1 MIVKTIFSG
10 FGGQGVLMM
19 GISLANSAMNKGYH
33 VTYLP
38 AYGAVMRG
46 GTANCTVALSDEEI
60 ASPVASE
67 PNYLIVMNAPSL
79 FSFQNRV
86 TSGGV
91 IFLNSSIINDRP
103 NRQDVKVYCVPCTDI
118 AQELGNIRVAN
129 IIMMGAYIKKSG
141 VVSPDVYL
149 KSLESIMGSKKKSFM
164 EVNRKAFAAGF
175 DYVKD
180 DDLVKS
186 RHPGEGR
193 GPELL

>member
-38 AYGAVMRG
+38 AYGAEMRG
-46 GTANCTVALSDEEI
+46 GTANCTVAIGDEEI

-103 NRQDVKVYCVPCTDI
+103 NRQDVKVFCVPCADM
-118 AQELGNIRVAN
+118 AQELGNSRVAN
-129 IIMMGAYIKKSG
+129 IIMMGAFIKKSG

-149 KSLESIMGSKKKSFM
+149 KSLELIMGSKKKSLA
-164 EVNRKAFAAGF
+164 EVNRKAFAVGF
-175 DYVKD
+175 DYVK
-180 DDLVKS
+180 
-186 RHPGEGR
+186 G
-193 GPELL
+193 

>member
-38 AYGAVMRG
+38 AYGAEMRG
-46 GTANCTVALSDEEI
+46 GTANCTVAVGDEEI

-86 TSGGV
+86 TSGGT

-103 NRQDVKVYCVPCTDI
+103 NRQDVKVFCVPCADM
-118 AQELGNIRVAN
+118 ALELGNSRVAN
-129 IIMMGAYIKKSG
+129 IIMMGAFIKKSG
-141 VVSPDVYL
+141 VVSPDIYL
-149 KSLESIMGSKKKSFM
+149 KSLESIMGSKKKSLA
-164 EVNRKAFAAGF
+164 EVNRKAFAVGF
-175 DYVKD
+175 DYVK
-180 DDLVKS
+180 
-186 RHPGEGR
+186 E
-193 GPELL
+193 

>member
-38 AYGAVMRG
+38 AYGAEMRG
-46 GTANCTVALSDEEI
+46 GTANCTVALGDEEI

-79 FSFQNRV
+79 FSFQNKV
-86 TSGGV
+86 TSGGT

-103 NRQDVKVYCVPCTDI
+103 NRQDVKVFCVPCADM
-118 AQELGNIRVAN
+118 ALELGNSRVAN
-129 IIMMGAYIKKSG
+129 IIMMGAFIKKSG
-141 VVSPDVYL
+141 VVSPDIYL
-149 KSLESIMGSKKKSFM
+149 KSLESIMGSKKKSLA
-164 EVNRKAFAAGF
+164 EVNRKAFAVGF
-175 DYVKD
+175 DYVK
-180 DDLVKS
+180 
-186 RHPGEGR
+186 G
-193 GPELL
+193 

>member
-38 AYGAVMRG
+38 AYGAEMRG
-46 GTANCTVALSDEEI
+46 GIANCTVAVGDEEI

-86 TSGGV
+86 TSGGT

-103 NRQDVKVYCVPCTDI
+103 NRQDVKVFCVPCADM
-118 AQELGNIRVAN
+118 ALELGNSRVAN
-129 IIMMGAYIKKSG
+129 IIMMGAFIKKSG
-141 VVSPDVYL
+141 VVSPDIYL
-149 KSLESIMGSKKKSFM
+149 KSLESIMGSKKKSFA
-164 EVNRKAFAAGF
+164 EVNRKAFAVGF
-175 DYVKD
+175 DYVK
-180 DDLVKS
+180 
-186 RHPGEGR
+186 E
-193 GPELL
+193 